1 MANFQT
7 NNCIVIDLDYIEKNI
22 IWVLIKKVA
31 NKMNN
36 SHFQSILKK

>member
-7 NNCIVIDLDYIEKNI
+7 NNYIVIDLDYTEKNI
-22 IWVLIKKVA
+22 IWALIKKVV

-36 SHFQSILKK
+36 SHFQSTLKK